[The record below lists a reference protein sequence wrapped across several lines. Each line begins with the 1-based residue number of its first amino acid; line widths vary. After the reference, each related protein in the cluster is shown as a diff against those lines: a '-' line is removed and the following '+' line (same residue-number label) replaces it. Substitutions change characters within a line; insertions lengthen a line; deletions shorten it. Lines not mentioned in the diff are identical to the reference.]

1 MNYKR
6 KLTLAVIYGN
16 VENIM
21 ERFLRSFAPLVDEIV
36 MVQAIGNQHC
46 DASRTIALRF
56 LTGSEKPYTL
66 EQYHNGKY
74 VEIQGRPGCVG
85 GGMIGE
91 SASWPHVDNFAAARQ
106 QSFDLATNEWV
117 MWADT
122 DDILDPKFIPIIR
135 RALDGLEDD
144 FTGIQFPY
152 EVPEDCVTVM
162 RERIVRKDAW
172 KWQSPIHEC
181 LMPIVQDANIG
192 TLNNVK
198 IVHAPISHRAPN
210 NERNMRILESI
221 PEAERTVSQRF
232 HFMQTLDLVGRHD
245 EAMNEGAKLVQDPE
259 VPPVEKYQIYC
270 FLAKGAPEP
279 MRSQLYLQAV
289 AIDPSRREAYA
300 ELCKGAFARQK
311 PQEMIAWARC
321 LRSQPKPYEWPWNA
335 RRSLWGRE
343 GIEAHAMAL
352 RANLDFAGA
361 DTHELNFFKRNGA
374 KISLLHAT
382 RGRVQQAAAARRK
395 WLEKAANPDAIEHI
409 FAIDADDAESIQ
421 YLTLWRHRI
430 VQGDGGPVRAWN
442 YAAEASHGEILIQLS
457 DDWEPPMH
465 WDKIILDRI
474 GDTSKPAVLQISDG
488 HRKDDLMCMAI
499 LTRARY
505 LDQGYLFHPDFFSMY
520 SDNWFSECAHR
531 DGVVIDARDVVFEHL
546 HPAFGKGE
554 MDAVYQRSN
563 TPENYHEGAYHYS
576 RLCNGYI
583 TSWDV
588 EGWCDFRDLYTAI
601 ARKLKDGDTF
611 VEVGAWKGQSIIHLA
626 QRLQDQGKLIN
637 VHAVDTFEGDEDTG
651 LADVYAEFQANI
663 KNAMCCGIN
672 HWQLP
677 STMASKAF
685 ADTSLAG
692 VFIDAAHDYDSVLAD
707 LKAWGP
713 KVKEGGIIAGHD
725 IDAEG
730 VQRAL
735 ADMGWQYHVVGR
747 CWVKVN
753 AQIHPR

>member
-1 MNYKR
+1 MDYKR

-21 ERFLRSFAPLVDEIV
+21 ERFLRSFAPLVDEV
-36 MVQAIGNQHC
+36 CLVQAIGDQPKDGTEDIIVNTLI
-46 DASRTIALRF
+46 DM
-56 LTGSEKPYTL
+56 GKPYWL
-66 EQYHNGKY
+66 HDYSNADGND
-74 VEIQGRPGCVG
+74 
-85 GGMIGE
+85 
-91 SASWPHVDNFAAARQ
+91 WPHVDNFAAARQ
-106 QSFDLATNEWV
+106 LSFDIASHEWV

-122 DDILDPKFIPIIR
+122 DDILDPRHIPIIR
-135 RALDGLEDD
+135 RALDGLEDG

-181 LMPIVQDANIG
+181 LMPTIEDASIG

-221 PEAERTVSQRF
+221 PDEERTVSQRF
-232 HFMQTLDLVGRHD
+232 HCMQTLDLVGRHH
-245 EAMNEGAKLVQDPE
+245 EAMNEGAALVQDPE

-270 FLAKGAPEP
+270 FLAKSAQEP

-311 PQEMIAWARC
+311 PEEMMAWARC
-321 LRSQPKPYEWPWNA
+321 LKAQPKPQEWPWNA

-343 GIEAHAMAL
+343 GVEAHAMAL
-352 RANLDFAGA
+352 RANMDFVGA
-361 DTHELNFFKRNGA
+361 DTHELNFLKRNGA

-395 WLEKAANPDAIEHI
+395 WFDKAANPDAIEHI
-409 FAIDADDAESIQ
+409 FAIDADDRESIQ
-421 YLTLWRHRI
+421 YLTLWRHCI

-442 YAAEASHGEILIQLS
+442 LAAERSHGEVLIQLS

-465 WDKIILDRI
+465 WDKLILDRI

-488 HRKDDLMCMAI
+488 HRTDDLMCMAI

-520 SDNWFSECAHR
+520 SDNWFSECAHS
-531 DGVVIDARDVVFEHL
+531 DGVVIDAQDLVFEHL
-546 HPAFGKGE
+546 HPVFGKGG
-554 MDAVYQRSN
+554 MDAIYARSN
-563 TPENYHEGAYHYS
+563 DEANYKAGIRHIERLESGA
-576 RLCNGYI
+576 I

-601 ARKLKDGDTF
+601 ARTLPDGATM
-611 VEVGAWKGQSIIHLA
+611 VEVGVWKGQSVIHLA
-626 QRLQDQGKLIN
+626 QRMQDMGKRCMI
-637 VHAVDTFEGDEDTG
+637 HAIDTFQGDDDTG
-651 LADVYAEFQANI
+651 RESTLVQFTENIERAGVGGIVYPMADESILAATRFEAGELDV
-663 KNAMCCGIN
+663 
-672 HWQLP
+672 
-677 STMASKAF
+677 
-685 ADTSLAG
+685 
-692 VFIDAAHDYDSVLAD
+692 VFIDGAHDYDSVLAD
-707 LKAWGP
+707 LKAWAP

-725 IDAEG
+725 IDAPG

-735 ADMGWQYHVVGR
+735 AEIGLEYHVVGR
-747 CWVKVN
+747 CWVKKN
-753 AQIHPR
+753 QTNEQP

>member
-1 MNYKR
+1 MDYKR

-21 ERFLRSFAPLVDEIV
+21 ERFLRSFAPLVDEVV
-36 MVQAIGNQHC
+36 MVRAIGNQPQ
-46 DASRTIALRF
+46 DQSRKIAK
-56 LTGSEKPYTL
+56 ETL
-66 EQYHNGKY
+66 YDINKSQHVDWKIEEYFN
-74 VEIQGRPGCVG
+74 
-85 GGMIGE
+85 
-91 SASWPHVDNFAAARQ
+91 SAEDWPHVDDFAAARQ
-106 QSFDLATNEWV
+106 MAFDLASNEWV

-122 DDILDPKFIPIIR
+122 DDILDPRHIPIIR
-135 RALDGLEDD
+135 RALDGLEDG

-181 LMPIVQDANIG
+181 LMPTIEDAAIG

-221 PEAERTVSQRF
+221 PDEERTVSQRF
-232 HFMQTLDLVGRHD
+232 HYMQTLDLVGRHH
-245 EAMNEGAKLVQDPE
+245 EAMNEGAALVQDPE

-270 FLAKGAPEP
+270 FLAKSAQEP

-289 AIDPSRREAYA
+289 AIDPSRREAYG

-311 PQEMIAWARC
+311 PEEMIAWARC
-321 LRSQPKPYEWPWNA
+321 LKAQPKPQEWPWNA
-335 RRSLWGRE
+335 RRALWGRE
-343 GIEAHAMAL
+343 GVEAHAMAL
-352 RANLDFAGA
+352 RANMDFVGA
-361 DTHELNFFKRNGA
+361 DTHELNFFKRKGA

-395 WLEKAANPDAIEHI
+395 WLEKASNQDAIEHI
-409 FAIDADDAESIQ
+409 FAIDADDAESLQ
-421 YLTLWRHRI
+421 YLTLWRHCI

-442 YAAEASHGEILIQLS
+442 LAAERSHGEVLIQLS

-465 WDKIILDRI
+465 WDKLILERM

-488 HRKDDLMCMAI
+488 HRTDDLMCMAI

-505 LDQGYLFHPDFFSMY
+505 LDQRYLFHPDFFSMY

-531 DGVVIDARDVVFEHL
+531 DGVVIDARDLVFEHL
-546 HPAFGKGE
+546 HPVFGKAE
-554 MDAVYQRSN
+554 MDAVYARSN
-563 TPENYHEGAYHYS
+563 STENYKAGERHLQRLQDGA
-576 RLCNGYI
+576 I

-588 EGWCDFRDLYTAI
+588 DGWCDFRDLYTAI
-601 ARKLKDGDTF
+601 ARKLQDGDTF
-611 VEVGAWKGQSIIHLA
+611 VEVGAWKGQSIIHLC
-626 QRLQDQGKLIN
+626 QRLQDMEKTAKLY
-637 VHAVDTFEGDEDTG
+637 AVDTFSGDADTG
-651 LADVYAEFQANI
+651 KANVHPEFDHNVQAAGCSYNI
-663 KNAMCCGIN
+663 IPVA
-672 HWQLP
+672 LP
-677 STMASKAF
+677 SVVASEGFEGA
-685 ADTSLAG
+685 SLAG

-713 KVKEGGIIAGHD
+713 KVKECGIIAGHD

-735 ADMGWQYHVVGR
+735 AEMGWEYHVVGR
-747 CWVKVN
+747 CWVKKN
-753 AQIHPR
+753 QTNEQP

>member
-21 ERFLRSFAPLVDEIV
+21 ERFLRSFAPLVDEV
-36 MVQAIGNQHC
+36 VLVRAIGRSIP
-46 DASRTIALRF
+46 DESWTIAKSTL
-56 LTGSEKPYTL
+56 SELGVRHGMTEY
-66 EQYHNGKY
+66 QNA
-74 VEIQGRPGCVG
+74 VG
-85 GGMIGE
+85 IKW
-91 SASWPHVDNFAAARQ
+91 SHVDNFAAARQ
-106 QSFDLATNEWV
+106 IAFDLASNEWV

-122 DDILDPKFIPIIR
+122 DDILDPRYIPIIR

-181 LMPIVQDANIG
+181 LMPTIQDANIG

-210 NERNMRILESI
+210 NQRNMRILESI

-270 FLAKGAPEP
+270 FLAKGAQEP

-488 HRKDDLMCMAI
+488 HREDDLMCMAI

-546 HPAFGKGE
+546 HPVFGKGE
-554 MDAVYQRSN
+554 MDAVYARSN
-563 TPENYHEGAYHYS
+563 DSANYKAGERHLRRLQNGA
-576 RLCNGYI
+576 I

-601 ARKLKDGDTF
+601 ARKLENGDTF

-626 QRLQDQGKLIN
+626 QRLQDQEKAVKLY
-637 VHAVDTFEGDEDTG
+637 AVDTFQGDDDTG
-651 LADVYAEFQANI
+651 RVNVFNEFLDNVRNANVSGLIVPDALCSIDSAAEFDD
-663 KNAMCCGIN
+663 
-672 HWQLP
+672 
-677 STMASKAF
+677 SV
-685 ADTSLAG
+685 LAG

-707 LKAWGP
+707 LKAWAP

-735 ADMGWQYHVVGR
+735 AEMGWEYNVVGR
-747 CWVKVN
+747 CWVKKN
-753 AQIHPR
+753 QTKEQL